1 MTSIAHTLF
10 FFVIALIILIAVHEY
25 GHYWAARKLGVK
37 VLRFSL
43 GFGKIIWRYQKS
55 PRDTEFTLSALPL
68 GGYIKMADEKEGEV
82 APEDLPHAFNRQS
95 LPVRSAIVIAGPLFN
110 FLLAI
115 LVYWFA
121 FMWGDT
127 GMRPLVGPVKS
138 GTLASQAGFRDGDEI
153 VAVDGETVPIWHE
166 AIGRIMEKALDE
178 SSMAITVADQGGER
192 RELQLAVPREVI
204 ENPKILHQRLGLQP
218 WQPALPPVVDKIIP
232 KSAAEAAGMQP
243 GDLIISAEGTAIADW
258 KQWVELVRSRPEQPI
273 ITVIDRAGARMTL
286 TLVPQAVNRGD
297 ERIGQIGAAVRMP
310 EDIGSSLQVEYRL
323 DPLPALAAAATKTG
337 EYSLLTL
344 KMIGRM
350 ITGEASVDNLSGPIS
365 IAQYAGKSA
374 SYGFVAFMQFLAMVS
389 VSLGVLNLLPIPVL
403 DGGHLLFYLAEGI
416 KGRPLSDQAQMYFQH
431 VGMFVLICLML
442 FASYMDLG
450 RLFGS

>member
-10 FFVIALIILIAVHEY
+10 FFIIALIILIAVHEY
-25 GHYWAARKLGVK
+25 GHFWAARKLGVK

-43 GFGKIIWRYQKS
+43 GFGTIIWRRQKT
-55 PRDTEFTLSALPL
+55 PQDTEFTLSALPL

-82 APEDLPHAFNRQS
+82 APEDLPHAFNRQTV
-95 LPVRSAIVIAGPLFN
+95 PVRSAIVVAGPIFN

-127 GMRPLVGPVKS
+127 GMRPLIGAVKPD
-138 GTLASQAGFRDGDEI
+138 TIAAQAGLREGDEI
-153 VAVDGETVPIWHE
+153 VAVDGEPVPIWHE
-166 AIGRIMEKALDE
+166 ALGRIMEKALDE
-178 SSMAITVADQGGER
+178 SLVTLTVAEVSGER
-192 RELQLAVPREVI
+192 RELQMAIPRELV
-204 ENPKILHQRLGLQP
+204 ENPKALQQRLGLQP
-218 WQPALPPVVDKIIP
+218 WQPALPPRVDKILP
-232 KSAAEAAGMQP
+232 KSAAEAAGMQS
-243 GDLIISAEGTAIADW
+243 GDLIISGDGAAITDW
-258 KQWVELVRSRPEQPI
+258 KQWVEMIRSRPEQPI
-273 ITVIDRAGARMTL
+273 QTVIERAGARMTL
-286 TLVPQAVNRGD
+286 VVVPQTISQGN
-297 ERIGQIGAAVRMP
+297 ERVGQIGAAVHLP
-310 EDIGSSLQVEYRL
+310 EDIGKDLMVEYRL
-323 DPLPALAAAATKTG
+323 DPLPALSAAIIKTRD
-337 EYSLLTL
+337 YSLLTL

-350 ITGEASVDNLSGPIS
+350 IIGEASVENLSGPIS

-403 DGGHLLFYLAEGI
+403 DGGHLIFFLAEGI
-416 KGRPLSDQAQMYFQH
+416 QGRPLSDQAQMLFQQ